1 MSNIRLLFIYIFLYQ
16 PIQGKVKLGIDV
28 LAENNFSIIKN
39 KKVGLIINH
48 TSINSNWRSTI
59 EIIAESNVCELVAI
73 FTPEHGFD
81 GKLDEYINYGDS
93 LIYNVPVYSLYGET
107 LRPEKRMIRNIDY
120 LIFDILDIGTRFYTY
135 IGTMKYCMEVANEN
149 NIGFIVLDRPN
160 PINGI
165 DISGPMLKKINVFGL
180 AGVHNLPI
188 RHGMTPGELALLFK
202 ADEKMQLNLNII
214 KMEGWKREMWFD
226 ETELPWLNPSP
237 NIRNMNQASLYP
249 GLGLFERLN
258 VANKR
263 GLPSPFEM
271 IGAPWINAYDF
282 VNSLNKYNLPGVN
295 FTPIK
300 FFPEEHKYSNEL
312 CEGIY
317 ITITD
322 REKLEPVKL
331 GFIIIITLY
340 KMYPLEFDIDKLW
353 HITRSKGLIQKIK
366 NDSSITELIK
376 DWNND
381 LDIFRNKRGQ
391 YLLYP

>member
-1 MSNIRLLFIYIFLYQ
+1 MFNIRLLLICILLYQ
-16 PIQGKVKLGIDV
+16 PIQGQVKLGIDV

-48 TSINSNWRSTI
+48 TSINSHWHSTI
-59 EIIAESNVCELVAI
+59 EIIAKSNVCELVAI
-73 FTPEHGFD
+73 FTPEHGLD
-81 GKLDEYINYGDS
+81 GKLDEYINYGDD
-93 LIYNVPVYSLYGET
+93 LIYNIPVYSLYGET
-107 LRPEKRMIRNIDY
+107 LRPEKRMIQNLDY

-135 IGTMKYCMEVANEN
+135 IGTMKYCMEVANNN

-160 PINGI
+160 PINGV

-226 ETELPWLNPSP
+226 ETGIPWVNPSP

-258 VANKR
+258 IANKR

-300 FFPEEHKYSNEL
+300 FSPEEHKYSNEL

-381 LDIFRNKRGQ
+381 LDIFRNKRVQ

>member
-165 DISGPMLKKINVFGL
+165 DISGPMLKNINVFGL

-226 ETELPWLNPSP
+226 ETGLPWVNPSP

-282 VNSLNKYNLPGVN
+282 VNSLNKYNLSGVN

-300 FFPEEHKYSNEL
+300 FSPEEHKYSNEL

-340 KMYPLEFDIDKLW
+340 KMYPEEFDINKLW
-353 HITRSKGLIQKIK
+353 HITRSKGLIQEIK
-366 NDSSITELIK
+366 NDPSIAELIRY
-376 DWNND
+376 WNND

>member
-202 ADEKMQLNLNII
+202 ADEKMQLNFNII

-340 KMYPLEFDIDKLW
+340 KMYPQEFDIDKLW
-353 HITRSKGLIQKIK
+353 HITRSKALIDLIK
-366 NDSSITELIK
+366 NDSSITELIES
-376 DWNND
+376 WQNN
-381 LDIFRNKRGQ
+381 LDMFIKKRSK
-391 YLLYP
+391 YLFYP

>member
-165 DISGPMLKKINVFGL
+165 DVSGPMLKKINVFGL

-258 VANKR
+258 VANKT

-340 KMYPLEFDIDKLW
+340 KMYPQEFDIDKLW
-353 HITRSKGLIQKIK
+353 HITRSKALIDLIK
-366 NDSSITELIK
+366 NDSSITELI
-376 DWNND
+376 DSWQNN
-381 LDIFRNKRGQ
+381 LDMFIKKRSK
-391 YLLYP
+391 YLFYP

>member
-81 GKLDEYINYGDS
+81 GKLDEYINYGDN

-165 DISGPMLKKINVFGL
+165 DISGPMLKNINVFGL

-340 KMYPLEFDIDKLW
+340 KMYPQEFDIDKLW
-353 HITRSKGLIQKIK
+353 HITRSKALIDLIK
-366 NDSSITELIK
+366 NDSSITELI
-376 DWNND
+376 DSWQNN
-381 LDIFRNKRGQ
+381 LDMFIKKRSK
-391 YLLYP
+391 YLFYP

>member
-1 MSNIRLLFIYIFLYQ
+1 MPNIRFLFIFIILYQ

-28 LAENNFSIIKN
+28 LAKNNFSIIKN

-81 GKLDEYINYGDS
+81 GKLDKYINYGDN

-107 LRPEKRMIRNIDY
+107 LRPEKKMIRNIDY
-120 LIFDILDIGTRFYTY
+120 LIFDILDVGTRFYTY

-165 DISGPMLKKINVFGL
+165 DISGPMLKNINVFGL

-226 ETELPWLNPSP
+226 ETGLPWVNPSP

-282 VNSLNKYNLPGVN
+282 VNSLNKYNLSGVN

-300 FFPEEHKYSNEL
+300 FSPEEHKYSNEL

-340 KMYPLEFDIDKLW
+340 KMYPEEFDINKLW
-353 HITRSKGLIQKIK
+353 HITRSKGLIQEIK
-366 NDSSITELIK
+366 NDPSIAELIRY
-376 DWNND
+376 WNND
-381 LDIFRNKRGQ
+381 LDIFRNKRGK

>member
-1 MSNIRLLFIYIFLYQ
+1 MSNIRLLFIYIILYQ

-28 LAENNFSIIKN
+28 LIENNFSIIKN

-81 GKLDEYINYGDS
+81 GKLDEYINYGDN

-226 ETELPWLNPSP
+226 ETGLPWVSPSP

-271 IGAPWINAYDF
+271 IGAPWINAHDF

-300 FFPEEHKYSNEL
+300 FSPEEHKYSNEL

-340 KMYPLEFDIDKLW
+340 KMYPKEFDIDKLW
-353 HITRSKGLIQKIK
+353 HITRSKGLVQEIK
-366 NDSSITELIK
+366 NDPSIAELIK

-381 LDIFRNKRGQ
+381 LDIFRNKRAQ

>member
-1 MSNIRLLFIYIFLYQ
+1 MSNIRLLFIYIYLYQ

-28 LAENNFSIIKN
+28 LAKNNFSIIKN

-165 DISGPMLKKINVFGL
+165 DISGPMLKKNNVFGL

-331 GFIIIITLY
+331 GFIMIITLY
-340 KMYPLEFDIDKLW
+340 KMYPQEFDIDKLW
-353 HITRSKGLIQKIK
+353 HITRSKALIDLIK
-366 NDSSITELIK
+366 NDSSITELI
-376 DWNND
+376 DSWQNN
-381 LDIFRNKRGQ
+381 LDMFIKKRSK
-391 YLLYP
+391 YLFYP

>member
-107 LRPEKRMIRNIDY
+107 LRPEKRMVRNIDY

-331 GFIIIITLY
+331 GFTIIITLY
-340 KMYPLEFDIDKLW
+340 KMYPQEFDIDKLW
-353 HITRSKGLIQKIK
+353 HITRSKALIDLIK
-366 NDSSITELIK
+366 NDSSITELI
-376 DWNND
+376 DSWQNN
-381 LDIFRNKRGQ
+381 LDMFIKKRSK
-391 YLLYP
+391 YLFYP

>member
-1 MSNIRLLFIYIFLYQ
+1 MYNIRLLFIYIILSQ
-16 PIQGKVKLGIDV
+16 PVQGKVKLGIDV
-28 LAENNFSIIKN
+28 LTENNFSIIKN

-48 TSINSNWRSTI
+48 TSINSNWRSTL
-59 EIIAESNVCELVAI
+59 EIIAESNACELVAI

-81 GKLDEYINYGDS
+81 GKLDEYINYEDN
-93 LIYNVPVYSLYGET
+93 LIYDVPVYSLYGET
-107 LRPEKRMIRNIDY
+107 LRPQKRMIQNIDY
-120 LIFDILDIGTRFYTY
+120 LIFDILDIGARFYTY

-149 NIGFIVLDRPN
+149 NIGFIILDRPN

-165 DISGPMLKKINVFGL
+165 DISGPMLKKTNVFGL
-180 AGVHNLPI
+180 AGIHNLPI

-202 ADEKMQLNLNII
+202 ADEKMKLNLNII
-214 KMEGWKREMWFD
+214 KMEGWKRALWFD
-226 ETELPWLNPSP
+226 ETGLPWVNPSP
-237 NIRNMNQASLYP
+237 NIRNMNQACLYP

-271 IGAPWINAYDF
+271 IGAPWINAYDL
-282 VNSLNKYNLPGVN
+282 VNRLNKYNLPGVN

-300 FFPEEHKYSNEL
+300 FSPEEHKYRNEL

-322 REKLEPVKL
+322 RDKLEPVKL

-340 KMYPLEFDIDKLW
+340 KMYPQEFDIDKLW
-353 HITRSKGLIQKIK
+353 HITRSQDLIEEIK
-366 NDSSITELIK
+366 NDTSIAELIK
-376 DWNND
+376 DWNKD
-381 LDIFRNKRGQ
+381 LDVFRNNRAK

>member
-226 ETELPWLNPSP
+226 ETGLPWVNPSP

-340 KMYPLEFDIDKLW
+340 KMYPQEFDIDKLW
-353 HITRSKGLIQKIK
+353 HITRSKALIDLIK
-366 NDSSITELIK
+366 NDSSITELI
-376 DWNND
+376 DSWQNN
-381 LDIFRNKRGQ
+381 LDMFIKKRSK
-391 YLLYP
+391 YLFYP

>member
-331 GFIIIITLY
+331 GFTIIITLY
-340 KMYPLEFDIDKLW
+340 KMYPQEFDIDKLW
-353 HITRSKGLIQKIK
+353 HITRSKALIDLIK
-366 NDSSITELIK
+366 NDSSITELI
-376 DWNND
+376 DSWQNN
-381 LDIFRNKRGQ
+381 LDMFIKKRSK
-391 YLLYP
+391 YLFYP

>member
-202 ADEKMQLNLNII
+202 SDEKMQLNLNII

-340 KMYPLEFDIDKLW
+340 KMYPQEFDIDKLW
-353 HITRSKGLIQKIK
+353 HITRSKALIDLIK
-366 NDSSITELIK
+366 NDSSITELI
-376 DWNND
+376 DSWQNN
-381 LDIFRNKRGQ
+381 LDMFIKKRSK
-391 YLLYP
+391 YLFYP

>member
-340 KMYPLEFDIDKLW
+340 KMYPEEFDINKLW
-353 HITRSKGLIQKIK
+353 HITRSKGLIQEIK
-366 NDSSITELIK
+366 NDPSIAELIRY
-376 DWNND
+376 WNND

>member
-93 LIYNVPVYSLYGET
+93 LIYNVSVYSLYGET

-340 KMYPLEFDIDKLW
+340 KMYPQEFDIDKLW
-353 HITRSKGLIQKIK
+353 HITRSKALIDLIK
-366 NDSSITELIK
+366 NDSSITELI
-376 DWNND
+376 DSWQNN
-381 LDIFRNKRGQ
+381 LDMFIKKRSK
-391 YLLYP
+391 YLFYP

>member
-1 MSNIRLLFIYIFLYQ
+1 MSNIRLLFIFIILYQ

-28 LAENNFSIIKN
+28 LVENNFSIIKN

-120 LIFDILDIGTRFYTY
+120 LIFDILDVGTRFYTY

-165 DISGPMLKKINVFGL
+165 DISGPMLKNINVFGL

-226 ETELPWLNPSP
+226 ETGLPWVNPSP

-282 VNSLNKYNLPGVN
+282 VNSLNKYNLSGVS

-300 FFPEEHKYSNEL
+300 FSPEEHKYRNEL

-317 ITITD
+317 ITITN
-322 REKLEPVKL
+322 REKLEPVNL

-340 KMYPLEFDIDKLW
+340 KMYPQEFDIDKLW
-353 HITRSKGLIQKIK
+353 HITRSEDLIEEIK
-366 NDSSITELIK
+366 NDPSITELIK
-376 DWNND
+376 DWHND
-381 LDIFRNKRGQ
+381 LDIFRNKRAQ
-391 YLLYP
+391 HLLYP

>member
-1 MSNIRLLFIYIFLYQ
+1 
-16 PIQGKVKLGIDV
+16 
-28 LAENNFSIIKN
+28 
-39 KKVGLIINH
+39 
-48 TSINSNWRSTI
+48 
-59 EIIAESNVCELVAI
+59 
-73 FTPEHGFD
+73 
-81 GKLDEYINYGDS
+81 
-93 LIYNVPVYSLYGET
+93 
-107 LRPEKRMIRNIDY
+107 
-120 LIFDILDIGTRFYTY
+120 
-135 IGTMKYCMEVANEN
+135 MEVANEN

-165 DISGPMLKKINVFGL
+165 DISGPMLKNINVFGL

-226 ETELPWLNPSP
+226 ETGLPWVNPSP

-282 VNSLNKYNLPGVN
+282 VNSLNKYNLSGVN

-300 FFPEEHKYSNEL
+300 FSPEEHKYSNEL

-340 KMYPLEFDIDKLW
+340 KMYPEEFDINKLW
-353 HITRSKGLIQKIK
+353 HITRSKGLIQEIK
-366 NDSSITELIK
+366 NDPSIAELIRY
-376 DWNND
+376 WNND
-381 LDIFRNKRGQ
+381 LDIFRNKRGK

>member
-165 DISGPMLKKINVFGL
+165 DISGPMLKNINVFGL

-340 KMYPLEFDIDKLW
+340 KMYPEEFDINKLW
-353 HITRSKGLIQKIK
+353 HITRSKGLIQEIK
-366 NDSSITELIK
+366 NDPSIAELISY
-376 DWNND
+376 WNND
-381 LDIFRNKRGQ
+381 LDIFRNKRGK

>member
-1 MSNIRLLFIYIFLYQ
+1 MPNIRFLFIFIILYQ

-59 EIIAESNVCELVAI
+59 EIISESNVCELVAI

-81 GKLDEYINYGDS
+81 GKLDEYINYGDN
-93 LIYNVPVYSLYGET
+93 LIYNAPVYSLYGET

-165 DISGPMLKKINVFGL
+165 DISGPMLKNINVFGL

-188 RHGMTPGELALLFK
+188 RHGMTTGELALLFK

-226 ETELPWLNPSP
+226 ETGLPWVNPSP

-300 FFPEEHKYSNEL
+300 FSPEEHKYSNEW

-340 KMYPLEFDIDKLW
+340 KMYPEEFDINKLW
-353 HITRSKGLIQKIK
+353 HITRSKGLIQEIK
-366 NDSSITELIK
+366 NDPSIAELIRY
-376 DWNND
+376 WNND
-381 LDIFRNKRGQ
+381 LDIFRNKRAQ

>member
-331 GFIIIITLY
+331 GFIITFQTFPSFLY
-340 KMYPLEFDIDKLW
+340 SYDC
-353 HITRSKGLIQKIK
+353 IK
-366 NDSSITELIK
+366 
-376 DWNND
+376 
-381 LDIFRNKRGQ
+381 RHP
-391 YLLYP
+391 Y

>member
-81 GKLDEYINYGDS
+81 GKLDEYINYGDN

-107 LRPEKRMIRNIDY
+107 LRPEKKMIRNIDY
-120 LIFDILDIGTRFYTY
+120 LIFDILDVGTRFYTY

-165 DISGPMLKKINVFGL
+165 DISGPMLKNINVFGL

-226 ETELPWLNPSP
+226 ETGLPWVNPSP

-282 VNSLNKYNLPGVN
+282 VNSLNKYNLSGVN

-300 FFPEEHKYSNEL
+300 FSPEEHKYSNEL

-340 KMYPLEFDIDKLW
+340 KMYPEEFDINKLW
-353 HITRSKGLIQKIK
+353 HITRSKGLIQEIK
-366 NDSSITELIK
+366 NDPSIAELIRY
-376 DWNND
+376 WNND
-381 LDIFRNKRGQ
+381 LDIFRNKRGK

>member
-1 MSNIRLLFIYIFLYQ
+1 MPNIRFLFIFIILYQ

-28 LAENNFSIIKN
+28 LAKNNFSIIKN

-81 GKLDEYINYGDS
+81 GKLDEYINYGDN

-107 LRPEKRMIRNIDY
+107 LRPEKKMIRNIDY
-120 LIFDILDIGTRFYTY
+120 LIFDILDVGTRFYTY

-226 ETELPWLNPSP
+226 ETGLPWVNPSP

-282 VNSLNKYNLPGVN
+282 VNSLNKYNLSGVN

-300 FFPEEHKYSNEL
+300 FSPEEHKYSNEL

-340 KMYPLEFDIDKLW
+340 KMYPEEFDINKLW
-353 HITRSKGLIQKIK
+353 HITRSKGLIQEIK
-366 NDSSITELIK
+366 NDPSIAELIRY
-376 DWNND
+376 WNND
-381 LDIFRNKRGQ
+381 LDIFRNKRGK

>member
-165 DISGPMLKKINVFGL
+165 DISGTMLKKINVFGL
-180 AGVHNLPI
+180 AGVNNLPI
-188 RHGMTPGELALLFK
+188 RNGMTPGELSLLFK

-340 KMYPLEFDIDKLW
+340 KMYPQEFDIDKLW
-353 HITRSKGLIQKIK
+353 HITRSKALIDLIK
-366 NDSSITELIK
+366 NDSSITELI
-376 DWNND
+376 DSWQNN
-381 LDIFRNKRGQ
+381 LDMFIKKRSK
-391 YLLYP
+391 YLFYP

>member
-165 DISGPMLKKINVFGL
+165 DISGTMLKKINVFGL

-340 KMYPLEFDIDKLW
+340 KMYPQEFDIDKLW
-353 HITRSKGLIQKIK
+353 HITRSKALIDLIK
-366 NDSSITELIK
+366 NDSSITELINS
-376 DWNND
+376 WQNN
-381 LDIFRNKRGQ
+381 LDMFIKKRSK
-391 YLLYP
+391 YLFYP

>member
-107 LRPEKRMIRNIDY
+107 LRPEKKMIRNIDY
-120 LIFDILDIGTRFYTY
+120 LIFDILDVGTRFYTY

-258 VANKR
+258 VANKT

-340 KMYPLEFDIDKLW
+340 KMYPQEFDIDKLW
-353 HITRSKGLIQKIK
+353 HITRSKALIDLIK
-366 NDSSITELIK
+366 NDSSITELI
-376 DWNND
+376 DSWQNN
-381 LDIFRNKRGQ
+381 LDMFIKKRSQ
-391 YLLYP
+391 YLFYP

>member
-1 MSNIRLLFIYIFLYQ
+1 MSNIRLLFIFIFLYQ

-28 LAENNFSIIKN
+28 LAKNNFSIIKN

-59 EIIAESNVCELVAI
+59 EIIAESNVCEVVAI

-165 DISGPMLKKINVFGL
+165 DISGPMLKNINVFGL

-226 ETELPWLNPSP
+226 ETGLPWVNPSP

-282 VNSLNKYNLPGVN
+282 VNSLNKYNLSGVN

-300 FFPEEHKYSNEL
+300 FSPEEHKYSNEL

-340 KMYPLEFDIDKLW
+340 KMYPEEFDINKLW
-353 HITRSKGLIQKIK
+353 HITRSKGLIQEIK
-366 NDSSITELIK
+366 NDPSIAELIRY
-376 DWNND
+376 WNND
-381 LDIFRNKRGQ
+381 LDIFRNKRGK

>member
-282 VNSLNKYNLPGVN
+282 VNSLNKYNLSGVN

-300 FFPEEHKYSNEL
+300 FSPEEHKYSNEL

-340 KMYPLEFDIDKLW
+340 KMYPQEFDIDKLW
-353 HITRSKGLIQKIK
+353 HITRSKALIDLIK
-366 NDSSITELIK
+366 NDSSITELI
-376 DWNND
+376 DSWQNN
-381 LDIFRNKRGQ
+381 LDMFIKKRSK
-391 YLLYP
+391 YLFYP

>member
-1 MSNIRLLFIYIFLYQ
+1 MSNIRLLFIFIILYQ

-165 DISGPMLKKINVFGL
+165 DISGPMLKNINVFGL

-226 ETELPWLNPSP
+226 ETGIPWVNPSP

-300 FFPEEHKYSNEL
+300 FSPEEHKYSNEL

-340 KMYPLEFDIDKLW
+340 KMYPEEFDINKLW
-353 HITRSKGLIQKIK
+353 HITRSKGLIQEIK
-366 NDSSITELIK
+366 NDPSIAELIRY
-376 DWNND
+376 WNND

>member
-340 KMYPLEFDIDKLW
+340 KMYPQEFDIDKLW
-353 HITRSKGLIQKIK
+353 HITRSKALIDLIK
-366 NDSSITELIK
+366 NDSSITELI
-376 DWNND
+376 DSWQNN
-381 LDIFRNKRGQ
+381 LDMFIKKRSK
-391 YLLYP
+391 YLFYT

>member
-1 MSNIRLLFIYIFLYQ
+1 MSNIRLLFIFIILDQ

-59 EIIAESNVCELVAI
+59 EIISESNVCELVAI

-81 GKLDEYINYGDS
+81 GKLDEYINYGDN

-107 LRPEKRMIRNIDY
+107 LRPEKSMIRNIDY

-160 PINGI
+160 PINGV
-165 DISGPMLKKINVFGL
+165 DISGPMLKNINVFGL
-180 AGVHNLPI
+180 AGVHNLPL
-188 RHGMTPGELALLFK
+188 RHGMTTGELALLFK

-226 ETELPWLNPSP
+226 ETGIPWVNPSP

-300 FFPEEHKYSNEL
+300 FSPEEHKYSNEL

-340 KMYPLEFDIDKLW
+340 KMYPEEFDINKLW
-353 HITRSKGLIQKIK
+353 HITRSKDLIQEIK
-366 NDSSITELIK
+366 NDPSIAELIRY
-376 DWNND
+376 WNND
-381 LDIFRNKRGQ
+381 LDIFRNKRAQ
-391 YLLYP
+391 HLLYP

>member
-1 MSNIRLLFIYIFLYQ
+1 MPNIRFLFIFIILYQ

-28 LAENNFSIIKN
+28 LAKNNFSIIKN

-59 EIIAESNVCELVAI
+59 EIIAESNVCEVVAI

-81 GKLDEYINYGDS
+81 GKLDEYINYGDN

-107 LRPEKRMIRNIDY
+107 LRPEKKMIRNIDY
-120 LIFDILDIGTRFYTY
+120 LIFDILDVGTRFYTY

-165 DISGPMLKKINVFGL
+165 DISGPMLKNINVFGL

-226 ETELPWLNPSP
+226 ETGLPWVNPSP

-282 VNSLNKYNLPGVN
+282 VNSLNKYNLSGVN

-300 FFPEEHKYSNEL
+300 FSPEEHKYSNEL

-340 KMYPLEFDIDKLW
+340 KMYPEEFDINKLW
-353 HITRSKGLIQKIK
+353 HITRSKGLIQEIK
-366 NDSSITELIK
+366 NDPSIAELIRY
-376 DWNND
+376 WNND
-381 LDIFRNKRGQ
+381 LDIFRNKRGK

>member
-1 MSNIRLLFIYIFLYQ
+1 MPNIRFLFIFIILYQ

-28 LAENNFSIIKN
+28 LAKNNFSIIKN

-59 EIIAESNVCELVAI
+59 EIIAESNVCEVVAI

-81 GKLDEYINYGDS
+81 GKLDEYINYGDN

-107 LRPEKRMIRNIDY
+107 LRPEKKMIRNIDY
-120 LIFDILDIGTRFYTY
+120 LIFDILDVGTRFYTY

-165 DISGPMLKKINVFGL
+165 DISGPMLKNINVFGL

-226 ETELPWLNPSP
+226 ETGLPWVNPSP

-340 KMYPLEFDIDKLW
+340 KMYPEEFDINKLW
-353 HITRSKGLIQKIK
+353 HITRSKGLIQEIK
-366 NDSSITELIK
+366 NDPSIAELIRY
-376 DWNND
+376 WNND

>member
-331 GFIIIITLY
+331 GFIMIITLY
-340 KMYPLEFDIDKLW
+340 KMYPQEFDIDKLW
-353 HITRSKGLIQKIK
+353 HITRSKALIDLIK
-366 NDSSITELIK
+366 NDSSITELI
-376 DWNND
+376 DSWQNN
-381 LDIFRNKRGQ
+381 LDMFIKKRSK
-391 YLLYP
+391 YLFYP

>member
-1 MSNIRLLFIYIFLYQ
+1 MSNIRLLFIFIILYQ
-16 PIQGKVKLGIDV
+16 TIQGKVKLGIDV

-59 EIIAESNVCELVAI
+59 EIISESNVCELVAI

-81 GKLDEYINYGDS
+81 GKLDEYINYGDN
-93 LIYNVPVYSLYGET
+93 LIYNIPVYSLYGET
-107 LRPEKRMIRNIDY
+107 LRPEKSMIRNIDY

-165 DISGPMLKKINVFGL
+165 DISGPMLKNINVFGL

-188 RHGMTPGELALLFK
+188 RHGMTTGELALLFK

-226 ETELPWLNPSP
+226 ETGIPWVNPSP

-271 IGAPWINAYDF
+271 IGAPRINAYDF

-300 FFPEEHKYSNEL
+300 FSPEEHKYSSEL

-381 LDIFRNKRGQ
+381 LDIFRNKRVQ

>member
-59 EIIAESNVCELVAI
+59 EIIAESNVCEVVAI

-340 KMYPLEFDIDKLW
+340 KMYPQEFDIDKLW
-353 HITRSKGLIQKIK
+353 HITRSKALIDLIK
-366 NDSSITELIK
+366 NDSSITELI
-376 DWNND
+376 DSWQNN
-381 LDIFRNKRGQ
+381 LDMFIKKRSK
-391 YLLYP
+391 YLFYP

>member
-165 DISGPMLKKINVFGL
+165 DISGPMLKNINVFGL

-282 VNSLNKYNLPGVN
+282 VNSLNKYNLSGVN

-300 FFPEEHKYSNEL
+300 FSPEEHKYSNEL

-340 KMYPLEFDIDKLW
+340 KMYPEEFDINKLW
-353 HITRSKGLIQKIK
+353 HITRSKGLIQEIK
-366 NDSSITELIK
+366 NDSSIAELIRY
-376 DWNND
+376 WNND
-381 LDIFRNKRGQ
+381 LDIFRNKRGK

>member
-1 MSNIRLLFIYIFLYQ
+1 MSNIRLLFIFIILDQ

-59 EIIAESNVCELVAI
+59 EIISESNVCELVAI

-81 GKLDEYINYGDS
+81 GKLDEYINYGDN

-165 DISGPMLKKINVFGL
+165 DISGPMLKNINVFGL

-188 RHGMTPGELALLFK
+188 RHGMTLGELALLFK

-226 ETELPWLNPSP
+226 ETGLPWVNPSP

-282 VNSLNKYNLPGVN
+282 VNSLNKYNLSGVN

-300 FFPEEHKYSNEL
+300 FSPEEHKYSNEL

-340 KMYPLEFDIDKLW
+340 KMYPEEFDINKLW
-353 HITRSKGLIQKIK
+353 HITRSKGLIQEIK
-366 NDSSITELIK
+366 NDPSIAELIRYWK
-376 DWNND
+376 DD
-381 LDIFRNKRGQ
+381 LDIFRNKRTQ

>member
-28 LAENNFSIIKN
+28 LEENNFSIIKN

-81 GKLDEYINYGDS
+81 GKLDEYINYGDN

-165 DISGPMLKKINVFGL
+165 DISGPMLKNINVFGL

-226 ETELPWLNPSP
+226 ETGLPWVNPSP

-300 FFPEEHKYSNEL
+300 FSPEEHKYSNEL

-340 KMYPLEFDIDKLW
+340 KMYPEEFDINKLW
-353 HITRSKGLIQKIK
+353 HITRSKGLIQEIK
-366 NDSSITELIK
+366 NDPSIAELIRY
-376 DWNND
+376 WNND

>member
-165 DISGPMLKKINVFGL
+165 DISGPMLKNINVFGL

-282 VNSLNKYNLPGVN
+282 VNSLNKYNLSGVN

-300 FFPEEHKYSNEL
+300 FSPEEHKYSNEL

-340 KMYPLEFDIDKLW
+340 KMYPEEFDINKLW
-353 HITRSKGLIQKIK
+353 HITRSKGLIQEIK
-366 NDSSITELIK
+366 NDPSIAELIRY
-376 DWNND
+376 WNND
-381 LDIFRNKRGQ
+381 LDIFRNKRGK

>member
-1 MSNIRLLFIYIFLYQ
+1 MSNIRLLFIFIILDQ

-59 EIIAESNVCELVAI
+59 EIIAESNVCEVVAI

-81 GKLDEYINYGDS
+81 GKLDEYINYGDN

-107 LRPEKRMIRNIDY
+107 LRPEKKMIRNIDY
-120 LIFDILDIGTRFYTY
+120 LIFDILDVGTRFYTY

-165 DISGPMLKKINVFGL
+165 DISGPMLKNINVFGL

-188 RHGMTPGELALLFK
+188 RHGMTTGELALLFK

-226 ETELPWLNPSP
+226 ETGIPWVNPSP

-282 VNSLNKYNLPGVN
+282 VNSLNKYNLSGVN

-300 FFPEEHKYSNEL
+300 FSPEEHKYSNEW

-340 KMYPLEFDIDKLW
+340 KMYPEEFDINKLW
-353 HITRSKGLIQKIK
+353 HITRSKGLIQEIK
-366 NDSSITELIK
+366 NDPSIAELIRY
-376 DWNND
+376 WNND
-381 LDIFRNKRGQ
+381 LEIFRNKRAQ